1 MTDEKTPEGMALEG
15 PLPPGS
21 PLPSELPAAL
31 PSDPEK
37 AYPICGG
44 KRRQQEGVCTR
55 PAGWGTDHPGQ
66 GRCKLH
72 GGANPVRHAR
82 YSTINRP
89 RIAELIEGF
98 EADPNPLDMTPELAA
113 CRALFQDYIERYDA
127 YTEALKAW
135 HASYDGDKPTAK
147 PRQILD
153 IADAYKILA
162 EITRMVK
169 RIEDVKAG
177 SAISRA
183 DFYRVM
189 TEMGRAVDLA
199 VEDPD
204 TRERIHDAW
213 MEIRLA

>member
-1 MTDEKTPEGMALEG
+1 MTDEAPLEG
-15 PLPPGS
+15 LSIEGPTSDPPGI
-21 PLPSELPAAL
+21 PTA
-31 PSDPEK
+31 PEHS
-37 AYPICGG
+37 YPICGAQKSQG
-44 KRRQQEGVCTR
+44 EGVCTR
-55 PAGWGTDHPGQ
+55 PAGWGTDHAGE

-72 GGANPVRHAR
+72 GGSNPIKTGR

-89 RIAELIEGF
+89 RIKELIEGF

-113 CRALFQDYIERYDA
+113 CRALFQDYIERYDEHVA
-127 YTEALKAW
+127 ALLTW
-135 HASYDGDKPTAK
+135 HASYDGDKPSIK

-153 IADAYKILA
+153 VADAYKILA

-199 VEDPD
+199 VEDAD
-204 TRERIHDAW
+204 MREKIHDAW
-213 MEIRLA
+213 MEIRLS